1 MIRRWRPS
9 LRMARREV
17 LRHKTRTLLS
27 VILIMVPVLVATV
40 VALYAHNLR
49 YEGERACPRDHGWS
63 RRAGEDHAVHQDQ
76 GGLRLRRD
84 VHPARRDRPRQGRQ
98 EARRTA
104 PRDRRR
110 PDVAAAGRHSDRG
123 RPDVSTSGAAERR
136 HGLPPVP
143 RRRRPVGGRA
153 LPRHRREGAREGRRG
168 RDQEEHGRGA
178 RPPRRRQAPDRRE
191 HDARGRDGPA
201 RRRPVEARD
210 LVRRDDGGDRRPLPP
225 EPGGAEGTA

>member
-49 YEGERACPRDHGWS
+49 YEGEHQARVTMGGADALVRITPYTKAKVGYPDGWMYV
-63 RRAGEDHAVHQDQ
+63 RPGETVRGKDGKKHAV
-76 GGLRLRRD
+76 
-84 VHPARRDRPRQGRQ
+84 
-98 EARRTA
+98 
-104 PRDRRR
+104 RR
-110 PDVAAAGRHSDRG
+110 PVTDVDLTSLLPDGTRIVAA
-123 RPDVSTSGAAERR
+123 PTSRQVGAAERR

-168 RDQEEHGRGA
+168 RDQERA
-178 RPPRRRQAPDRRE
+178 WPRSSVSSTTANSRPTRA
-191 HDARGRDGPA
+191 
-201 RRRPVEARD
+201 
-210 LVRRDDGGDRRPLPP
+210 
-225 EPGGAEGTA
+225 